1 MKNYLKNKFAS
12 KTILKSR
19 NQVAELLD
27 SDEDKITFQYNKYHQ
42 FIQLVKQGILQTSQ
56 QLLIKQRRLRT
67 H

>member
-1 MKNYLKNKFAS
+1 MKNIF
-12 KTILKSR
+12 KTRFLANTNLKSR
-19 NQVAELLD
+19 KQVAEILD